1 MKFFAALCAGALL
14 VAGTAAWSDSLPE
27 DSSAGTWKLDIAK
40 STFGSRQ
47 APRSEVRKYT
57 VTPKGTRV
65 VITTINIDGSS
76 TVSRAL
82 LTYDGKTHPFTGSK
96 NYDAVSTQRQSKNE
110 TTADMY
116 LKRKVV
122 GSLRRIVSDDGKTMT
137 MNMKLNK
144 ADGGQEMTMSVY
156 DKQP

>member
-1 MKFFAALCAGALL
+1 MKLFTALCAGALL
-14 VAGTAAWSDSLPE
+14 IAGTAALADSLPE
-27 DSSAGTWKLDIAK
+27 DTSAGIWKLNLEK

-47 APRSEVRKYT
+47 APRSEIRKYT

-65 VITTINIDGSS
+65 VITDINNDGSTTIS
-76 TVSRAL
+76 RTV
-82 LTYDGKTHPFTGSK
+82 LTYDGKPHPFTGSP
-96 NYDAVSTQRQSKNE
+96 NYDAASTQRQSKYE

-122 GSLRRIVSDDGKTMT
+122 GSLRRVVSEDGKTMT

-144 ADGGQEMTMSVY
+144 ADGTQEMTMSVF